1 MTAAQRDLT
10 RLSQQTDA
18 PAATPGQLG
27 LLDEIL
33 ARSEFQPPLG
43 SALLQEYLDAIRTW
57 AWSWIDWLLKP
68 LRDLLSDHSDTIAPA
83 IVFGAIAVS
92 LVIVIGGIWL
102 IFRLSHG
109 SMASD
114 GALAGFS
121 ETGRPRAAD
130 ELARARE
137 HAASGDPRRAIH
149 HLYLAIL
156 LRLDERDHLAFD
168 GALTNRELLPRLTA
182 APELSEP
189 FAALV
194 TEFDRRWYGQTACT
208 ADEYTAFRV
217 LADRVWQAAGTI
229 ESARVTN
236 RTVGLPRPPLSAAS
250 GSSSS

>member
-1 MTAAQRDLT
+1 VTAAQRDLT

-18 PAATPGQLG
+18 PAATPGQLA

-33 ARSEFQPPLG
+33 ARSEFQAPLG

-68 LRDLLSDHSDTIAPA
+68 LWDLLADNSDTIAPI
-83 IVFGAIAVS
+83 IVFSAISVS
-92 LVIVIGGIWL
+92 LVVVVSGIWL

-109 SMASD
+109 SVAGD
-114 GALAGFS
+114 GALAEFS

-137 HAASGDPRRAIH
+137 HAASGDPRQAIH

-156 LRLDERDHLAFD
+156 LRLDERDHLTFD

-182 APELSEP
+182 ARELSEP

-208 ADEYTAFRV
+208 AEEYTAFRV
-217 LADRVWQAAGTI
+217 LADRVWQAAGAV
-229 ESARVTN
+229 EPARVSS
-236 RTVGLPRPPLSAAS
+236 RAVGLPRPPLSAAT